1 MQSDGGKLKTWLK
14 VADGPGV
21 KDHNIELSLL
31 ATICQSIQSIFDD
44 IGEAKYGDEY
54 NKEDFRLTIGEIWKG
69 SVDLPIAP
77 STYAPRLFDGELD
90 PFSTVTGSFERLMFT
105 YNTRPEQFQSQLEE
119 EIGDLSH
126 RIGFLEHVQRI
137 SDTGALVSIKNSV
150 DQPTET
156 ISFPE
161 KDSKL
166 LDGLLTEYKEKG
178 EETIQGIIVKFSGD
192 KKDYFFSIRTK
203 NGRLVKCIYNPKDED
218 KVQSLYKKWVSV
230 TGRII
235 SSTKSYKISNISEL
249 CEQESESLSVIG
261 DYVLQ
266 KPITFKTS
274 YDNED
279 GLWGMV
285 NEELALYGYGEN
297 YNKTLRSLEDQLEGH
312 VLSFTEYSD
321 EYHSETSLKLK
332 KLLSEHIDIKEAG
345 KQMNEKYEEY

>member
-21 KDHNIELSLL
+21 KDHKIELSLL
-31 ATICQSIQSIFDD
+31 ATICQNIQSIFDN

-105 YNTRPEQFQSQLEE
+105 YNTCPEQFQSQLEE
-119 EIGDLSH
+119 EIGDLPY
-126 RIGFLEHVQRI
+126 RIGFLEHLQNI
-137 SDTGALVSIKNSV
+137 SDTGALVSVKNSV
-150 DQPTET
+150 EQPVET

-285 NEELALYGYGEN
+285 NEELALYGYGET
-297 YNKTLRSLEDQLEGH
+297 YHKTIRSLEEELEGH
-312 VLSFTEYSD
+312 VLSFTEIPD
-321 EYHSETSLKLK
+321 EEHSESSLQLK
-332 KLLSEHIDIKEAG
+332 KDLADYIDLEEVSKKI
-345 KQMNEKYEEY
+345 NEKYGEE